1 MWCRLLAR
9 LGRVTVLTREDNR
22 DAIEAE
28 LPTTPE
34 CDQLTFAYYQLLLA
48 RDRWDADGR
57 GKRAYYLL
65 WQRGALRLARR
76 LHHDRPFDL
85 AWHLTWSNAWVGSV
99 LSLMDIPFVWGPLG
113 GGIAPPLGLTA
124 SLGVKGASYEGARA
138 LVRAAGR
145 HANPL
150 ARSSWRHAGLILV
163 SNREMQRWL
172 PKPHRAKVVVMPQ
185 YGLVDT
191 DQERKGLA
199 IASPAERSVRPRTAL
214 FVGRLLAFK
223 GGSLAIRAVAGAPGW
238 HLVICGTGPDDARLR
253 RLVDHLH
260 LEGRVRFAGW
270 LARSEVASLMRDADV
285 LLFPSLHDESPAT
298 VLEARLCGLG
308 VICLDRGGAPVLA
321 GQDAT
326 VVSSAGG
333 AVAVVGRLTTALS
346 EVGPRATVRAAD
358 LAEFSLDARVA
369 TLAPQLRRLMATNG

>member
-9 LGRVTVLTREDNR
+9 LGRITVLTREDNR

-34 CDQLTFAYYQLLLA
+34 RDRLSFLYHQLSIA

-65 WQRGALRLARR
+65 WQRSALRLARR
-76 LHHDRPFDL
+76 MHQNRHFDL
-85 AWHLTWSNAWVGSV
+85 SWHLTWSNAWVGSV

-113 GGIAPPLGLTA
+113 GGIAPPLGLTP
-124 SLGVKGASYEGARA
+124 SLGVKGASYEAARA

-172 PKPHRAKVVVMPQ
+172 PKPHRAKVTVMPQ
-185 YGLVDT
+185 YGLVDIDHAT
-191 DQERKGLA
+191 GDLA
-199 IASPAERSVRPRTAL
+199 MKSPAEASAGPRTAL

-223 GGSLAIRAVAGAPGW
+223 GGSLALRALAGSPGW
-238 HLVICGTGPDDARLR
+238 RLVICGTGPDEARLR
-253 RLVDHLH
+253 RLVDDLR
-260 LEGRVRFAGW
+260 LEDRVRFAGW
-270 LARSEVASLMRDADV
+270 LERSEIASLMRDADV

-298 VLEARLCGLG
+298 VLEARLCGLD

-321 GQDAT
+321 GQDAI
-326 VVSSAGG
+326 VVASAGG
-333 AVAVVGRLTTALS
+333 TAAVVRRLTAALS
-346 EVGPRATVRAAD
+346 EVGARARVPTAD
-358 LAEFSLDARVA
+358 LTAFSLDARAA